1 MPEYIRA
8 LIAILFI
15 ANIIFILFRYTH
27 ETHGVNIAEFQ
38 KFCRV
43 WFVLVLA
50 GFLSQNYW
58 VFAAIV
64 VVTCHV
70 AKAHDLDSIP
80 LFLFLC
86 LALPQF
92 SVEVP
97 GPPGIRFLVDINYLR
112 ILTLMFLLPV
122 CLREYAKAKKNK
134 SKAHGADILIAIYLA
149 YITALSLRQTDVIG
163 FGRQV
168 FNFSVDVA
176 IPYYAISRSLKT
188 LADIQKA
195 LLYFVMGG
203 TVIAALATFEYLR
216 SWILYSSHPQAL
228 GQYFSVFYLGRGGS
242 LRAIATSGQAI
253 VLGYTV
259 GMVLLC
265 YCSFFR
271 IGSNKKHHAIVLS
284 ILAFGTIASLSKG
297 PWVGLALGLLV
308 LLFTSENLFKNA
320 LKSLAVLIPIIVA
333 LGTTD
338 VGNKVMGYLPFV
350 GTVDEGST
358 TFRQL
363 LLDESI
369 KIILDYPIFGSIDF
383 RSSLEILRNGSEGI
397 IDVTNTY
404 LIIALNYGLLGLLIF
419 ILFFTV
425 IVVRIGRC
433 MGTSNAEYHQIGRI
447 LISIFIFIAF
457 TISVVSSIFHVP
469 FLYWVFAAVAVAYT
483 RISDIDNRQKKRY

>member
-15 ANIIFILFRYTH
+15 ASVIFILFRYTH
-27 ETHGVNIAEFQ
+27 ETHGVNVTEFQ

-92 SVEVP
+92 SVEIP
-97 GPPGIRFLVDINYLR
+97 GALGIRYFVNIDYLR

-122 CLREYAKAKKNK
+122 CFREYAKAKKNK
-134 SKAHGADILIAIYLA
+134 LKTNGADILIAIYFV
-149 YITALSLRQTDVIG
+149 YTTALSLRHTDVIG
-163 FGRQV
+163 FGREV
-168 FNFSVDVA
+168 FNFSVDVI

-203 TVIAALATFEYLR
+203 TVIAALAAFEYLR
-216 SWILYSSHPQAL
+216 SWLLYSSHPQAL
-228 GQYFSVFYLGRGGS
+228 GQYFSVFYLGRAGS
-242 LRAIATSGQAI
+242 IRAQATSGQAI

-259 GMVLLC
+259 GIVLLC

-271 IGSNKKHHAIVLS
+271 IGSNKKQQAIVLF

-297 PWVGLALGLLV
+297 PWVGLAFGLLV
-308 LLFTSENLFKNA
+308 LLFTSENLFRNL
-320 LKSLAVLIPIIVA
+320 LKSLTILIPIIVA
-333 LGTTD
+333 MVTTD
-338 VGNKVMGYLPFV
+338 VGNSVMGYLPFV
-350 GTVDEGST
+350 GTVDEGSA

-363 LLDESI
+363 LFDESI
-369 KIILDYPIFGSIDF
+369 KIILDYPIFGSTDYLP
-383 RSSLEILRNGSEGI
+383 RLEILRNGSDGI

-404 LIIALNYGLLGLLIF
+404 ISIALNFGLLGLLIF

-425 IVVRIGRC
+425 IIVRIGHR
-433 MGTSNAEYHQIGRI
+433 MGNSNADYHQIGRI
-447 LISIFIFIAF
+447 LISIIIFIAF
-457 TISVVSSIFHVP
+457 TITIVSSIFHVP

-483 RISDIDNRQKKRY
+483 RISDIDSRRKKRY